1 MQMTQRT
8 FSVIVVFSLIL
19 VQGSSVACSGTTGMR
34 PNSPSHVPE
43 SKGKIIA
50 TAYGPIKLGA
60 DAVTVTLSPSAAG
73 DREVTNLSLALKS
86 LTGDQ
91 RLYLVLRDLQASQP
105 PGVLY
110 DLYVD
115 LPIGPRPGENDPHYG
130 GAFDFYNAVGVAA
143 PNPTIFS
150 SYDITDVVK
159 ALQTRNLLS
168 ERTTVTI
175 YPLGKPASNAKPVV
189 GRIELVQ
196 Q

>member
-1 MQMTQRT
+1 MQMTQRA
-8 FSVIVVFSLIL
+8 FSLVAIFSLIL

-34 PNSPSHVPE
+34 PNSSSLVPE

-50 TAYGPIKLGA
+50 TASGPISLGA
-60 DAVTVTLSPSAAG
+60 DAVTVTLAPSAAG
-73 DREVTNLSLALKS
+73 DREVTTLPLALKS
-86 LTGDQ
+86 LRGDQ
-91 RLYLVLRDLQASQP
+91 HLYLVLRDLQASQP

-110 DLYVD
+110 ELYLD
-115 LPIGPRPGENDPHYG
+115 LPSGSRPGENDPHYVDV
-130 GAFDFYNAVGVAA
+130 FDFYNAVGVAA
-143 PNPTIFS
+143 PNPTRFF

-159 ALQTRNLLS
+159 TLQARNLLS

-175 YPLGKPASNAKPVV
+175 YPSGKPANNAIPVV